1 MFSLNLLNSV
11 NKISVIAVK
20 EFEPVTSY
28 VGDQDATTSPAGY
41 TLETGYLN

>member
-28 VGDQDATTSPAGY
+28 VRDQDATTSPAGY